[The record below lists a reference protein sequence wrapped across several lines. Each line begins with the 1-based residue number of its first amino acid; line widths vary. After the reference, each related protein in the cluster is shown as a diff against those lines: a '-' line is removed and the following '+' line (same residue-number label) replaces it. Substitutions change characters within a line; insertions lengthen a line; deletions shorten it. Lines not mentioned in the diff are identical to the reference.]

1 MDEGDEKNGDIAMA
15 RVRAAAAAGGAAGA
29 AGAAG
34 KKVKRE

>member
-15 RVRAAAAAGGAAGA
+15 RVRAAGA

>member
-15 RVRAAAAAGGAAGA
+15 RVTAAAAAGA

>member
-15 RVRAAAAAGGAAGA
+15 RVRAA
-29 AGAAG
+29 GAAG